1 MRSEVRLAKKKKQKQ
16 QSRDD
21 SPSPSIGEL
30 LRFSAR
36 GFSDRTVAKVVACG
50 HQGVRASH
58 FAVIRHMDV
67 DGTRISELARRA
79 GMTKQAMGQL
89 VRELGQL
96 RYVELWQDRTDRRA
110 KLVTYTETGRA
121 LASDAA
127 RVLDEVHAEVKK
139 ALGKGGAKELRK
151 LLRKVAGEFRAS

>member
-1 MRSEVRLAKKKKQKQ
+1 
-16 QSRDD
+16 
-21 SPSPSIGEL
+21 
-30 LRFSAR
+30 
-36 GFSDRTVAKVVACG
+36 
-50 HQGVRASH
+50 
-58 FAVIRHMDV
+58 MDA

-121 LASDAA
+121 LASDAMQ
-127 RVLDEVHAEVKK
+127 VLDEVHAEVKK
-139 ALGKGGAKELRK
+139 ALGKRGAKELRK
-151 LLRKVAGEFRAS
+151 LLRKVAGEFPTS